1 MPKVTKKTANNL
13 KRKSTKRND
22 ILLAVV
28 LGVAVTGVALIVTRF
43 SSASTNASFRRD
55 PVTQMSG
62 GKVVRKTANTR
73 VRVAA
78 SPAPGVNP
86 VYTFVSKAEMDNTVR
101 VCIQYTVLEAN
112 TWINMT
118 YNNAQKE
125 GLAAGVGET
134 HGPGTYTYCLER
146 GEQAVDGTVNINVTP
161 GSAQINKFY
170 GVLRAYDD

>member
-1 MPKVTKKTANNL
+1 MPKVDKKTAKNL

-22 ILLAVV
+22 IVLAIL
-28 LGVAVTGVALIVTRF
+28 LGVVVTTVGLVVTRF
-43 SSASTNASFRRD
+43 SSAGSNASFRRD
-55 PVTQMSG
+55 PLTQMVG
-62 GKVVRKTANTR
+62 GKVVRKTTNTQ

-86 VYTFVSKAEMDNTVR
+86 VYTRVTSAEMTNTVR
-101 VCIQYTVLEAN
+101 VCIQYTVLQAN

-118 YNNAQKE
+118 YNSAQKE
-125 GLAAGVGET
+125 GLATGVGET
-134 HGPGTYTYCLER
+134 HGPGVYTYCLER
-146 GEQAVDGTVNINVTP
+146 GDQAVDGTININVTP